1 MLWRYLAGAAASR
14 AGDEMTGPA
23 LLLLGFAVTGR
34 PSAGSALLATL
45 TIAAAVGGPLFG
57 ALLDRSPRP
66 DRVLALTLA
75 AYALGVIAIAT
86 AVGRLPVPL
95 VVLIALA
102 AGLFNP
108 AVAGGWTSQLPRI
121 VTGPALSRG
130 FALDAMTYSV
140 ASLAGPA
147 LAAVIAAGLGAR
159 TAVIVA
165 ASLVALALPS
175 ARWLSRFPPAPP
187 APPDLHQQ
195 AAARPGPHRQVAA
208 GFAAIATRRPLLRA
222 TVTSVVSYIG
232 IGMLLV
238 SCPVLGAQRLGG
250 PARGA
255 LLISAMAAASLAA
268 NSVLARRPPR
278 GQPDARILASTV
290 VIGISMAAA
299 ALLTTGAPGWLTL
312 AAVAL
317 GGAGE
322 GPQLTALFAVRHRE
336 SPEHMRGQIFT
347 TAASL
352 KIGGLAA
359 GAALAGPLAD
369 RSVTACLLIAAAFEL
384 CAAAAYVLIGPPPK
398 AARPARSRR
407 AARTRLEADTTA
419 RSEERLL
426 SLAGA
431 IRIGCPVVAG
441 RLGRPTFTHVRGRP
455 DGRPFSCSPKPV
467 CPDLTER
474 TMTMSTGLAQRRSA
488 ELEEL
493 IGRDAC
499 RFRILTGDRP
509 TGPLHLG
516 HYFGTLR
523 NRVRLQD
530 LGAEV
535 FVLIADYQVL
545 TDRDSAEHLDEYV
558 TGLVLDYLAIGLD
571 PARTV
576 VFAHSAVPALNQLL
590 LPFLSLVSVPELE
603 RNPTVKDEIAHSRQ
617 SAVSGLMLSYPVHQA
632 ADILFCKAN
641 LVPVGQDQLPHLE
654 ITRVIA
660 RRFNTRYG
668 TPVFPLPDA
677 LLSAAPLLLGTDG
690 TKMSKSRG
698 NAIALAATADETARL
713 IRGAKTDAERYISYD
728 PERRPEVSNLVLLAA
743 LALGRSPQEV
753 VADVGTGGAAALKD
767 TVTMAVNEL
776 LTPIRARRAEYAR
789 DLGYVRQVLREGNER
804 ADAIAAAT
812 LDEVRAAMGMHY

>member
-1 MLWRYLAGAAASR
+1 VESSYKPWRTLWRYLAGAAASR

-23 LLLLGFAVTGR
+23 LLLLGFAVIGR
-34 PSAGSALLATL
+34 PSAGSALLAAL

-75 AYALGVIAIAT
+75 AYVLGVIALAT

-121 VTGPALSRG
+121 VTGSALSRG

-165 ASLVALALPS
+165 AALVALALPS
-175 ARWLSRFPPAPP
+175 ACWLSRFPPAPIAAP
-187 APPDLHQQ
+187 APYQQ
-195 AAARPGPHRQVAA
+195 AAPRPGPHQQATPRPGPRRQVAA

-278 GQPDARILASTV
+278 GQPDARVLASTV
-290 VIGISMAAA
+290 VIGVSMAAT
-299 ALLTTGAPGWLTL
+299 ALLTTGAPGWLTV

-359 GAALAGPLAD
+359 GAALAGPLAG

-398 AARPARSRR
+398 SARPAPPPKAARPALRRR
-407 AARTRLEADTTA
+407 AARARLKADTTA

-426 SLAGA
+426 SFVGA

-441 RLGRPTFTHVRGRP
+441 RLGGPTFTRVRGRP
-455 DGRPFSCSPKPV
+455 DGRLFSCSPKPV

-668 TPVFPLPDA
+668 SPTSGP
-677 LLSAAPLLLGTDG
+677 AAPRR
-690 TKMSKSRG
+690 SRTRSRWPSTSCWSRSG
-698 NAIALAATADETARL
+698 PAARSTRATWATSARSCA
-713 IRGAKTDAERYISYD
+713 RATSA
-728 PERRPEVSNLVLLAA
+728 PRPSLRPPWTRS
-743 LALGRSPQEV
+743 GRPWACATEACRTEACS
-753 VADVGTGGAAALKD
+753 
-767 TVTMAVNEL
+767 
-776 LTPIRARRAEYAR
+776 
-789 DLGYVRQVLREGNER
+789 LRP
-804 ADAIAAAT
+804 A
-812 LDEVRAAMGMHY
+812 H